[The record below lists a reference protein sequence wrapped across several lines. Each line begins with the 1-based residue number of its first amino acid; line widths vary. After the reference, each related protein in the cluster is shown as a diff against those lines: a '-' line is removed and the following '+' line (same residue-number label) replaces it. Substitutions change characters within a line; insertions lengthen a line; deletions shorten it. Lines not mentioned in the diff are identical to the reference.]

1 MNAFEQGKKKPEK
14 TAGDNQWVTAHQKSR
29 TDKRPRRDG
38 PGGEPEQVGKK
49 EQPDLPELPKQK
61 KHFDWLTATGPSRFA
76 SLHKHPNKSCD
87 VYGAFWFVKH
97 RIECFCKFIYY
108 YGIIFYKRV
117 LIACLVVTIRLE
129 SPANLTK
136 RPKLL

>member
-49 EQPDLPELPKQK
+49 E
-61 KHFDWLTATGPSRFA
+61 
-76 SLHKHPNKSCD
+76 
-87 VYGAFWFVKH
+87 
-97 RIECFCKFIYY
+97 
-108 YGIIFYKRV
+108 
-117 LIACLVVTIRLE
+117 
-129 SPANLTK
+129 
-136 RPKLL
+136 